1 MTTPPDHIRLA
12 NDPEWNTKRI
22 THWRE
27 ITGGLAY
34 WAVRQ
39 INEDDTAFPPG
50 LESMVGLL
58 TAIILPG
65 FDKFG
70 WAYLSLC
77 DISKM
82 LHDAFWE
89 EPIFASWNDE
99 KVLKGWLG
107 LDALLR
113 NVCLLIRQDRR
124 AFDEFNR
131 KFDEEHGT

>member
-65 FDKFG
+65 LTNLAG
-70 WAYLSLC
+70 RCSATS
-77 DISKM
+77 
-82 LHDAFWE
+82 
-89 EPIFASWNDE
+89 AS
-99 KVLKGWLG
+99 
-107 LDALLR
+107 
-113 NVCLLIRQDRR
+113 
-124 AFDEFNR
+124 
-131 KFDEEHGT
+131 